1 MDLTAIVATP
11 TALLAMPPS
20 QAPDLGLPSKEG
32 AESVTTDSRCSHPAT
47 GNLYRRRCQEGISS
61 TAHKI
66 ALSLV
71 WCGAL
76 FSFLRPCSMSR
87 SASRHI
93 PRAPTRGPRKLP
105 THVPTWSISVFDA
118 LLALTVAQL
127 TILHRDECP
136 HSPVQCSTC
145 QGDHA
150 DGLCRP
156 CHHLHALMGEALRKR
171 VKTDFKRTM
180 EATGHKQRH
189 RPNERMSAGAS
200 SHWRST

>member
-32 AESVTTDSRCSHPAT
+32 AESVTTDTPCSHPAT

-66 ALSLV
+66 ALSLA

-93 PRAPTRGPRKLP
+93 PRAPTRATQATDTRPNMVNFCVRC
-105 THVPTWSISVFDA
+105 
-118 LLALTVAQL
+118 LAGSDGRPANHT
-127 TILHRDECP
+127 HRDECP

-150 DGLCRP
+150 DELCRP

-200 SHWRST
+200 SH